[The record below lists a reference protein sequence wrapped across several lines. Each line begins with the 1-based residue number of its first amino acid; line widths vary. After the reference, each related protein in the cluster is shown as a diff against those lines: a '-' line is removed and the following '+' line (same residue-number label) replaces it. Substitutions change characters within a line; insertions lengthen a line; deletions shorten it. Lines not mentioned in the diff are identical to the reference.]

1 MNNNILKAFAKNG
14 LQILQWSILV
24 LLYETEGQR
33 LKLEEIREC
42 LDLPT
47 SNNSQPEGT
56 TRNAFVR
63 EILRSS
69 QDKYKHVKY
78 IGRKT
83 WQLTD
88 KGREFVETGKKRYTQ
103 IN

>member
-1 MNNNILKAFAKNG
+1 MNKKILREFAKNG
-14 LQILQWSILV
+14 LEILQWSILV
-24 LLYETEGQR
+24 LLYEADGET

-47 SNNSQPEGT
+47 SNNSKPEGT

-69 QDKYKHVKY
+69 QDKYGHVEY
-78 IGRKT
+78 LYRET
-83 WQLTD
+83 WRLTD
-88 KGREFVETGKKRYTQ
+88 EGRRFVENGLDS
-103 IN
+103 